1 MSTPPA
7 DFLQPGS
14 LTTLSIR
21 NQFFILACA
30 TDVHFR
36 IFFFRKS
43 HLKKIKKPRR
53 PSFNHRTLLRVALH
67 CSLTRTSR
75 LSTMQ
80 HLKVLLVLLFV
91 AAVSISLT
99 EAWVVSNKKVGKRKK
114 LLPFSYY
121 GLKKKGK

>member
-1 MSTPPA
+1 M
-7 DFLQPGS
+7 FIS
-14 LTTLSIR
+14 LY
-21 NQFFILACA
+21 
-30 TDVHFR
+30 
-36 IFFFRKS
+36 FFFRKS

-53 PSFNHRTLLRVALH
+53 PSFNHHTLLRVALH